1 MKKQEA
7 LNLVNNL
14 DGFLNNIKTI
24 SEHPYSKG
32 VDVNRLIKDLQD
44 YLKDMAAAIEAIDEV
59 SVDFE
64 GEPDRDENSN

>member
-32 VDVNRLIKDLQD
+32 VDVDRLIKDLQD
-44 YLKDMAAAIEAIDEV
+44 YLKDMAAAIEAIEEV

>member
-7 LNLVNNL
+7 LNLVKNL

-32 VDVNRLIKDLQD
+32 VDVDRLVHDLQD
-44 YLKDMAAAIEAIDEV
+44 YLKDMTTAIEAIEEV

-64 GEPDRDENSN
+64 GEPDKEENSN